1 VRPRRPPHQ
10 ERQEGSTEPC
20 LSCSASAPY
29 LGAPPA
35 WVMSRGTTA
44 FPRWSG
50 TCNTSA
56 GTPMGWQRFL
66 TFATGEGKK
75 SPWGICLPVRES
87 KTHTARAQPGY

>member
-56 GTPMGWQRFL
+56 GTPKGWQRFL
-66 TFATGEGKK
+66 TFAPAKERNHPGESASRQQRVKD
-75 SPWGICLPVRES
+75 SHLS
-87 KTHTARAQPGY
+87 TYS